1 MDISKTEGEAPTVSH
16 HSNPHAS
23 SDVHH
28 EGKQPA
34 IVPIE
39 EEALEDAEHI
49 HLSWRSWLVVFITC
63 FAIMAQVFVVV
74 AAGSVIAF
82 IIRELGE
89 APLAGWVIQVR
100 LPMPSYTAA
109 TPSRDGD
116 SNATCS
122 RVLFSCRA
130 YSPPSSAGYR
140 MFSIENTSRQYPL
153 SSPLLVRLSPRKPHR

>member
-1 MDISKTEGEAPTVSH
+1 MDISKSEGETPAVTH
-16 HSNPHAS
+16 HPDPRVS
-23 SDVHH
+23 SDKGHH
-28 EGKQPA
+28 GTQPA

-100 LPMPSYTAA
+100 LFM
-109 TPSRDGD
+109 
-116 SNATCS
+116 SNYHVES
-122 RVLFSCRA
+122 HYRV
-130 YSPPSSAGYR
+130 
-140 MFSIENTSRQYPL
+140 
-153 SSPLLVRLSPRKPHR
+153 

>member
-1 MDISKTEGEAPTVSH
+1 MDISKSEGEKPAVSH
-16 HSNPHAS
+16 HPDPRAS
-23 SDVHH
+23 SDAYHH
-28 EGKQPA
+28 GKQPA

-100 LPMPSYTAA
+100 PWMLSYTA
-109 TPSRDGD
+109 
-116 SNATCS
+116 
-122 RVLFSCRA
+122 FSW
-130 YSPPSSAGYR
+130 
-140 MFSIENTSRQYPL
+140 QW
-153 SSPLLVRLSPRKPHR
+153 H